1 MNLAYLGASTG
12 TNTSAL
18 DLKYSVSSLISRKNK
33 KEKDTQRSEIINT
46 NIFHI
51 NRDIV
56 FVRQCVRRRLY
67 ERIFG
72 YNTLCHFVQG
82 SL

>member
-18 DLKYSVSSLISRKNK
+18 DLYYQVSSLISDGKNEK
-33 KEKDTQRSEIINT
+33 KDTQRREIINT
-46 NIFHI
+46 NVFHI

-67 ERIFG
+67 ERIFR